1 MNIGQVAKQSGLS
14 AKMIRYYEEIG
25 LIDAAK
31 RTDAG
36 YRIYADQDVKTLNF
50 IRHARELGFS
60 SEQMKGLISLWK
72 NTDRSSAEVKQLA
85 LKHIDDLNQKI
96 KTLQEM
102 VDTLKQLVAC
112 CAGNDSPDCSI
123 LEHIEKGND

>member
-1 MNIGQVAKQSGLS
+1 MNIGQAAKQSGLS
-14 AKMIRYYEEIG
+14 AKMIRYYEDIG

-36 YRIYADQDVKTLNF
+36 YLIYTEQDVKTLNF

-60 SEQMKGLISLWK
+60 AEQMKGLISLWK

-102 VDTLKQLVAC
+102 VNTLEQSVSC
-112 CAGNDSPDCSI
+112 CAGNESPDCSI
-123 LEHIEKGND
+123 LEHIEKGH

>member
-1 MNIGQVAKQSGLS
+1 MNIGQAAKQSGLS
-14 AKMIRYYEEIG
+14 AKMIRYYEDIG

-36 YRIYADQDVKTLNF
+36 YRIYTEQDVKTLNF

-60 SEQMKGLISLWK
+60 AEQMKGLISLWK

-102 VDTLKQLVAC
+102 VNTLEQSVSC
-112 CAGNDSPDCSI
+112 CAGNKSPDCSI
-123 LEHIEKGND
+123 LKKKKKGH

>member
-1 MNIGQVAKQSGLS
+1 MNIGQAAKQSGLS
-14 AKMIRYYEEIG
+14 AKMIRYYEDIG
-25 LIDAAK
+25 LIDVAK

-36 YRIYADQDVKTLNF
+36 YRIYTEQDVKTLNF

-60 SEQMKGLISLWK
+60 AEQMKGLISLWK

-102 VDTLKQLVAC
+102 VNTLEQSVSS
-112 CAGNDSPDCSI
+112 CAGNESPDCSI
-123 LEHIEKGND
+123 LEHIEKGH

>member
-1 MNIGQVAKQSGLS
+1 MNIGQAAKQSGFS
-14 AKMIRYYEEIG
+14 AKMIRYYEDIE

-36 YRIYADQDVKTLNF
+36 YRIYTEQDVKTLNF

-60 SEQMKGLISLWK
+60 AEQMKGLISLWK

-102 VDTLKQLVAC
+102 VNTLEQSVSC
-112 CAGNDSPDCSI
+112 CAGNESSDCSI
-123 LEHIEKGND
+123 LEHIEKGH

>member
-1 MNIGQVAKQSGLS
+1 MNIGQAAKQSGLS
-14 AKMIRYYEEIG
+14 AKMIRYYEDIE

-36 YRIYADQDVKTLNF
+36 YRIYTEQDVKTLNF

-60 SEQMKGLISLWK
+60 AEQMKGLISLWK

-102 VDTLKQLVAC
+102 VNTLEQSVSC
-112 CAGNDSPDCSI
+112 CAGNASPDCSI
-123 LEHIEKGND
+123 LEHIEKGH